1 MVPVRPTARS
11 AGPKAEPVLVLSPHA
26 ALTGAPTAG
35 VRIFDRCPPVH
46 TVLLGR
52 CQIRMHGRDVTSFD
66 AIAIPA
72 SVRHRV
78 KLEDAYACVAYLDP
92 RRHRFED
99 VERLA
104 DRWRRFV
111 PSRDD
116 LRTLLDDARAS
127 PERQVDPRLLRA
139 LDALELEGAT
149 VAEAASKVELSVS
162 RLTHLSTATLGAPPR
177 TWRAWFKLRRAI
189 SEALSGSLTLTQ
201 AAHRAGFA
209 DSAHLTR
216 TCKQLTGVRP
226 AQMMPRTVHVEP

>member
-1 MVPVRPTARS
+1 MANVRSITPRGEAK
-11 AGPKAEPVLVLSPHA
+11 PEPVLVLTPHA
-26 ALTGAPTAG
+26 ALTGAPTAD

-46 TVLLGR
+46 SVVLGR
-52 CQIRMHGRDVTSFD
+52 CQIRMQRRDVASAA

-72 SVRHRV
+72 NVRHRV

-92 RRHRFED
+92 RRHAFED

-104 DRWRRFV
+104 DRWRGFV
-111 PSRDD
+111 PGRDD
-116 LRTLLDDARAS
+116 LRALLADVRAS
-127 PERQVDPRLLRA
+127 PERRIDPRLRRA
-139 LDALELEGAT
+139 LEILERDGASVT
-149 VAEAASKVELSVS
+149 EAASRVELSAS
-162 RLTHLSTATLGAPPR
+162 RLTHLATATLGAPPR
-177 TWRAWFKLRRAI
+177 TWRAWFKLQRAI
-189 SEALSGSLTLTQ
+189 TEALFGSYTLTE

>member
-1 MVPVRPTARS
+1 MVTKRSTAIRGGPT
-11 AGPKAEPVLVLSPHA
+11 PEPVLVLSPHA

-35 VRIFDRCPPVH
+35 VRLFDRCPPVH
-46 TVLLGR
+46 SILLGR
-52 CQIRMHGRDVTSFD
+52 CQIRMQRRDVTSID
-66 AIAIPA
+66 AIAVPA
-72 SVRHRV
+72 NVRHRV
-78 KLEDAYACVAYLDP
+78 KLEDAYACVVYLDP
-92 RRHRFED
+92 RRHAFED

-104 DRWRRFV
+104 DRWRGFV

-116 LRTLLDDARAS
+116 LRTLLVDVRAS
-127 PERQVDPRLLRA
+127 PERHVDPRLLRA

-149 VAEAASKVELSVS
+149 VAEAAAKVDLSVS
-162 RLTHLSTATLGAPPR
+162 RLTHLATATLGAPPR

-189 SEALSGSLTLTQ
+189 SETLFGSFTLTQ

-226 AQMMPRTVHVEP
+226 AQMMPKTVHVEP